1 MNAAIIAVGTEFV
14 LGASVD
20 TNSAW
25 IARELAALGYEVASL
40 RAVAD
45 HEKRL
50 EQALRDALREN
61 DVVIVTGGLGPTVDD
76 VTRRVVSKV
85 TAIPLVYREEI
96 ARDIEAFFRSR
107 GKPCPKANLNQA
119 FTPQGAL
126 LVPNTLGTAP
136 GFVVKTGQ
144 SHLAALPGVPFE
156 MKPMFEAVVRPHLK
170 SLRPDGRVVKS
181 RVYRTTGMPESHL
194 NEVIR
199 DVFEGSTN
207 PAVAVTA
214 HPEGVDIRLTARGE
228 DEAKAD
234 QLLETLGKTVMTRLP
249 NHVYG
254 LNDDGM
260 EAIVGRLLKMRNLTL
275 ATAESCTGGLIARR
289 ITSVPGS
296 SVYFLRGYVTYS
308 DASKTDLLQ
317 VEETLLRSRG
327 AVSAE
332 VAKVMALH
340 CRVNAGTSLGLA
352 TTGIAGP
359 GGGSASKP
367 VGLVFTALADESGV
381 QVFEQRFSGDRDAV
395 QRKTAQAALELLR
408 RYCLSLPLAD

>member
-1 MNAAIIAVGTEFV
+1 M
-14 LGASVD
+14 
-20 TNSAW
+20 
-25 IARELAALGYEVASL
+25 
-40 RAVAD
+40 
-45 HEKRL
+45 
-50 EQALRDALREN
+50 
-61 DVVIVTGGLGPTVDD
+61 
-76 VTRRVVSKV
+76 
-85 TAIPLVYREEI
+85 
-96 ARDIEAFFRSR
+96 
-107 GKPCPKANLNQA
+107 
-119 FTPQGAL
+119 
-126 LVPNTLGTAP
+126 
-136 GFVVKTGQ
+136 
-144 SHLAALPGVPFE
+144 
-156 MKPMFEAVVRPHLK
+156 
-170 SLRPDGRVVKS
+170 
-181 RVYRTTGMPESHL
+181 
-194 NEVIR
+194 
-199 DVFEGSTN
+199 
-207 PAVAVTA
+207 
-214 HPEGVDIRLTARGE
+214 TARGE